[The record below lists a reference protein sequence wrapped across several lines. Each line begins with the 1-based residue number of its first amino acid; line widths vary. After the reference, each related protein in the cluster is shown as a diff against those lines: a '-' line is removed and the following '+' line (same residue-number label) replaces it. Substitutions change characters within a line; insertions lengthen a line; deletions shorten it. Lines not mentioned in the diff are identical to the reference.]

1 MREWKRAAGA
11 LALGIGLV
19 AGAAN
24 ARAGDSL
31 EGVYQV
37 EGSNPGEATKYKGT
51 AKVAFNGEV
60 FDVVW
65 NLSGQEIKG
74 TGLKLGDT
82 FAVSAQMPDGKP
94 AGIMLFLLRPDGG
107 MTGRWAS
114 AGATRTGTEIWVPQ
128 ATPGAT
134 PAPAP
139 APQ

>member
-1 MREWKRAAGA
+1 MGDWKRAACA

-19 AGAAN
+19 VGATS
-24 ARAGDSL
+24 ARAADSL

-51 AKVAFNGEV
+51 AKVSFNGEV
-60 FDVVW
+60 FEVVW

-114 AGATRTGTEIWVPQ
+114 AGATRTGNEIWVPQ
-128 ATPGAT
+128 AAPGAAAM
-134 PAPAP
+134 PAPT
-139 APQ
+139 PQ